1 MFVIKNPDKY
11 QTNVSSENTNMRQII
26 DFIYNL
32 QEYHQSK
39 RLSAVPQ

>member
-11 QTNVSSENTNMRQII
+11 QTNFWSDNTDMRQII

-32 QEYHQSK
+32 
-39 RLSAVPQ
+39 